1 MKKLA
6 MGLILAGLTTSLF
19 CGCARTSNPAAPLST
34 TAASVQSQT
43 ESEDGLDYSVPM
55 DLEEATVSENLE
67 ATASET
73 VEAATSSVEATTSAP
88 VVTAKSDLVASIT
101 SSKVTGYFSWKKLEI
116 TVQVRNPYFYRRSGL
131 LKISFRSQGNVVE
144 TLAPV
149 ELQLGA
155 AEIRNYTYRS
165 TVLADEATVSVDLP

>member
-6 MGLILAGLTTSLF
+6 MSLILAGLMASVS
-19 CGCARTSNPAAPLST
+19 CGCARTSNPAAPLT
-34 TAASVQSQT
+34 TTEATVQSQT
-43 ESEDGLDYSVPM
+43 ESEDGLDYSV
-55 DLEEATVSENLE
+55 DLDAATATESLE

-73 VEAATSSVEATTSAP
+73 VEEATSSVEATASAP
-88 VVTAKSDLVASIT
+88 VVAAKSDLVATVT
-101 SSKVTGYFSWKKLEI
+101 SSKLVGYFSWKKLEI

-131 LKISFRSQGNVVE
+131 LKISFKSQGNVVE

-165 TVLADEATVSVDLP
+165 TVLADEAAISVDLP